1 MIKDYSKVA
10 LAIPQ
15 LAIDKILFARQMP
28 ITFSAGGSQSFGY
41 FTDIPAGDGFAFG
54 SYSLDNGANW
64 TDFGEF
70 AFSSKFTIRPSV
82 TGSLLYNRTNGV
94 VLFSFSGLPG
104 AITILVQ
111 VVVVVPSAVAI
122 ALNQPIDTSGK
133 IAYRSGGSFQKLFLE
148 FGFQQPGGNTG
159 MTVPVAHNLGYVPQV
174 RVFSDEGTNFIRYTN
189 TVGTE
194 VIKVDENNLTFKLA
208 NWTPAAAR
216 TLYCRIYR
224 ET

>member
-41 FTDIPAGDGFAFG
+41 FTDIPA
-54 SYSLDNGANW
+54 
-64 TDFGEF
+64 
-70 AFSSKFTIRPSV
+70 
-82 TGSLLYNRTNGV
+82 GSLLYNRTNGV